1 MYKKITIKGKSQQTV
16 KSQKSDLRNDTR
28 NKIYSTR
35 KIVLYTGANSVLDSR
50 SNANHVV
57 LNKN

>member
-1 MYKKITIKGKSQQTV
+1 MCKKITIKEKSQQTV

-50 SNANHVV
+50 SNVNHVV